1 MYSEYLS
8 DKELDD
14 VLGYSSE
21 LERKDRLLTL
31 LENVRQNLEVEGN
44 EELINKLNRVIKNL
58 C

>member
-8 DKELDD
+8 DKELDE